1 MDVNVAMLNEEMAKK
16 GWTISDLAVKSNVDK
31 STIVQCQQLRNLSKL

>member
-16 GWTISDLAVKSNVDK
+16 GWTISDLAVKSNV
-31 STIVQCQQLRNLSKL
+31 VQCQQLRNLSKL